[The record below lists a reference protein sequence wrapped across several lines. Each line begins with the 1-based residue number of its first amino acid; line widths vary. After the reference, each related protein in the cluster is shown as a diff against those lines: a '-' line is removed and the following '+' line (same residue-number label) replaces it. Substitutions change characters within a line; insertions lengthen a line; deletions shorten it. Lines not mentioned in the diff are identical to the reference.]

1 MMTSTQVKF
10 KVNRAGSSSL
20 NLQDLLLNLLLA
32 GPEAEAGDNQ
42 FLNLHAPP
50 CCICMFE
57 SFLLLRE
64 PHLFKNSFCCSIE
77 SSFCKLC
84 KRRNSSD
91 RPCSNTIRKAFSN
104 HCMSQ
109 TIKAIC

>member
-77 SSFCKLC
+77 SSFCKDYLLQV
-84 KRRNSSD
+84 NS
-91 RPCSNTIRKAFSN
+91 KARMQLN
-104 HCMSQ
+104 SQ
-109 TIKAIC
+109 QIMHGL